1 LAVTATFDFI
11 DIEEFGEF
19 SQWGST
25 ELTLHSSQTRVTE
38 EPQYPTATVVG
49 FFTELI

>member
-25 ELTLHSSQTRVTE
+25 ELALHGPQARVAE
-38 EPQYPTATVVG
+38 EAQHPTATVVG